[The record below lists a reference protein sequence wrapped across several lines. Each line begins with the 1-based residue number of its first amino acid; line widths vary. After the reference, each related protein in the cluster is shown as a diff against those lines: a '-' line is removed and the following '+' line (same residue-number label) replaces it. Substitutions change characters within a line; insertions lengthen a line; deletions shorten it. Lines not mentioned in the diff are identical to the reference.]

1 MFHEVSLTLSKDGV
15 VSLVDD
21 SDAVK
26 KSEVVSRT
34 RIQNEKRLCSLDNLH
49 YIYTRFCIISADRQP
64 LNINSPLTTTELC
77 FAVRQAIDSTI
88 KDLFDD
94 NNNNNNENNNSY
106 QSSIRSWSII
116 LAVPFNNVE
125 KITAALSFMTNDL
138 AGEEFINT
146 LLGGESIN
154 LKCYNNSL
162 KFYADVIS
170 VSNSLFNLSCIPV
183 FHNLK

>member
-1 MFHEVSLTLSKDGV
+1 
-15 VSLVDD
+15 
-21 SDAVK
+21 
-26 KSEVVSRT
+26 
-34 RIQNEKRLCSLDNLH
+34 
-49 YIYTRFCIISADRQP
+49 
-64 LNINSPLTTTELC
+64 
-77 FAVRQAIDSTI
+77 IDSTI
-88 KDLFDD
+88 KDLFGHFSGLPVLYYDLLFCRQDD
-94 NNNNNNENNNSY
+94 NNNNNNNNENNNSY